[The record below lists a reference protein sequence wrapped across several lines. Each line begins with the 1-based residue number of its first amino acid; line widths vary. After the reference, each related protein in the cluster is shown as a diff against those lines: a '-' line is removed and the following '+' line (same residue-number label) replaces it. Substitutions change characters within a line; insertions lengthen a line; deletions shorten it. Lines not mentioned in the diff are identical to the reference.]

1 VSGGENVAGL
11 PEAEILRLALPGE
24 PIERESAEGFRRWQN
39 TRHGFVPAA
48 AISLAE
54 WSALPPRR
62 KALHNLHRKATH
74 TNLSFLE
81 TPMSAAVARLVR
93 RRIDNNSFKHKPA
106 TRAGVMVNGGGG
118 QGKTETVLEVVADF
132 ANTWL
137 LVHEANPHAFPGH
150 RDAHIPIV
158 YVQTPATAKPISTCK
173 AILAFFDAP
182 TGSRWTLPDYLH
194 AVRTSLRDHGVKVLV
209 LDDITRLRM
218 GRVDDQDTLDMI
230 RSLMSMSVTLVLI
243 GVDIVGHGL
252 LREGKYDPRDRRHV
266 FAPEPS
272 NKLYLNDD
280 PAATQ
285 TERRFDLVNLNPFS
299 YDDDAD
305 ITAWTR
311 HLVGIE
317 QQIRLFKAPPTGL
330 LTGATMPEY
339 LFERT
344 GGIVGLLE
352 RLIEDGCHLAID
364 SGTET
369 LTESLL
375 DEIDAD
381 IGDDPHRDAAT
392 GEVPSA
398 PPRPAAKPAKK
409 TAPGRRSRKNGSFD
423 DTGPL
428 AAGA

>member
-1 VSGGENVAGL
+1 
-11 PEAEILRLALPGE
+11 
-24 PIERESAEGFRRWQN
+24 
-39 TRHGFVPAA
+39 
-48 AISLAE
+48 
-54 WSALPPRR
+54 
-62 KALHNLHRKATH
+62 
-74 TNLSFLE
+74 
-81 TPMSAAVARLVR
+81 
-93 RRIDNNSFKHKPA
+93 
-106 TRAGVMVNGGGG
+106 
-118 QGKTETVLEVVADF
+118 
-132 ANTWL
+132 
-137 LVHEANPHAFPGH
+137 
-150 RDAHIPIV
+150 
-158 YVQTPATAKPISTCK
+158 
-173 AILAFFDAP
+173 
-182 TGSRWTLPDYLH
+182 
-194 AVRTSLRDHGVKVLV
+194 
-209 LDDITRLRM
+209 M

-252 LREGKYDPRDRRHV
+252 LREGRYDPRDKRYV
-266 FAPEPS
+266 FAPEPG

-299 YDDDAD
+299 YDADAE
-305 ITAWTR
+305 ITAWAS

-330 LTGATMPEY
+330 LTGGTMPEY

-364 SGTET
+364 GGAET

-381 IGDDPHRDAAT
+381 IGDDPRRDALT
-392 GEVPSA
+392 GEVPTV
-398 PPRPAAKPAKK
+398 PPQPVAQRAKK
-409 TAPGRRSRKNGSFD
+409 SASDRRRGRKNGSFD